1 MTVCCYL
8 NVNTILIA
16 RFVFYPHK
24 KPGSKIRVLE
34 YKLTIQTR
42 DSATVAGEGTH
53 QEVVNAWHCAIQAIN
68 KESRGKQSGQCLL
81 SPVEA

>member
-1 MTVCCYL
+1 M
-8 NVNTILIA
+8 
-16 RFVFYPHK
+16 RVF
-24 KPGSKIRVLE
+24 E

-53 QEVVNAWHCAIQAIN
+53 QEVVNAWYCAIQAIN
-68 KESRGKQSGQCLL
+68 EESRRKQSGQCLL